1 MQAPMLIV
9 PGVLSPQSDVNIYYL
24 FLRVEYVSTYRQT
37 HCNTAGNC
45 CKYVGLHYNNTNNTK
60 LDTYSS
66 PHHQHTAARRGL
78 VQLIQGRSIKRHR
91 HNV

>member
-24 FLRVEYVSTYRQT
+24 FLRVEYVSTDRQT

-45 CKYVGLHYNNTNNTK
+45 CKYVGLHYNNTNNTN
-60 LDTYSS
+60 LI
-66 PHHQHTAARRGL
+66 HTHNL
-78 VQLIQGRSIKRHR
+78 TITTLQLGEDWCSCSREGQ
-91 HNV
+91 